1 MSDHLTILIAGAGSM
16 AAAYATVLRDLG
28 VPFVVLGR
36 GEESAARFEAE
47 TGAPVL
53 RGGLDGL
60 PADAGR
66 RFQAAIVA
74 TDIDQLAPVSE
85 GLARAGIRRLLIEK
99 PAGLDPA
106 QIRSCA
112 ASLAELGCE
121 AFVAYNRRF
130 YASVRR
136 ARELIAEDGGV
147 TSFHFEFT
155 EIEARIL
162 ATPRPAEVLAN
173 FTLGNSSH
181 VVDLAFH
188 LGGEPEVSAGATAG
202 GLDWHP
208 SAAVFA
214 GAGRTRAGALFTWR
228 ADWSSA
234 GRWSLD
240 LRTPRRRLLLEPLE
254 TLAVQEKGSF
264 VLNPVALDDV
274 CDRSYKPGLFLQT
287 RAFVSEA
294 PEATQLARLSAHCDA
309 LDRVFLPVFWPEGFE
324 CPI

>member
-1 MSDHLTILIAGAGSM
+1 MSDHLTVLIAGAGPM
-16 AAAYATVLRDLG
+16 AAAYAAVLRDLH
-28 VPFVVLGR
+28 VPFAVLGR
-36 GEESAARFEAE
+36 GEDSAARFEAE
-47 TGAPVL
+47 IGAPVL
-53 RGGLDGL
+53 RGGLEGL

-66 RFQAAIVA
+66 RFRAAIVA
-74 TDIDQLAPVSE
+74 TDIDQLAPVSA
-85 GLARAGIRRLLIEK
+85 GLARAGIGRLLVEK
-99 PAGLDPA
+99 PAGLDPT
-106 QIRSCA
+106 QIRATA
-112 ASLAELGCE
+112 ACLAGLGCE

-162 ATPRPAEVLAN
+162 AKPRSAEVLAN

-202 GLDWHP
+202 GLHWHP

-240 LRTPRRRLLLEPLE
+240 VRTPRRRLLLEPLE

-264 VLNPVALDDV
+264 AVTPAALDDAD
-274 CDRSYKPGLFLQT
+274 DRRYKPGLLLQT

-294 PEATQLARLSAHCDA
+294 PEETALARLSAHCEA
-309 LDRVFLPVFWPEGFE
+309 LDRVFLPVFSPDGFE
-324 CPI
+324 SPV